1 MPSNY
6 KSQHALPPFW
16 SWGKLHVRG
25 EDYNSQHAS
34 RPMPPR
40 GLAVPGAWPAG
51 SCSSRLVSN
60 GPAGGT
66 LPPRPSACPLPHSLA
81 AVGRD
86 RSRGGGGGSRAA
98 TATDTGSG
106 DAAGETSHRL
116 VRPQSSQSST
126 MNPVYSPVQP
136 GAPYGNPKNMAYTG
150 YPTGYPTA
158 APAYNPNMY
167 PTSSPGYAPEFQLL
181 HSANATLLMKQAWPQ
196 TSSSCA
202 TEGTFHLPVDTGTEN
217 RTYQASSAAF
227 RQQFSTTHFNYG
239 QWYTAGTPY
248 KVPPTQSNSAPPPYS
263 PSPNPYQTAM
273 YPIRSAYPQQNLYA
287 QGAYYTQPVYAA
299 QPHVIHHTTVVQ
311 PNSIPSAIYPAPVA
325 APRTNGVAMGM
336 VAGTT
341 MAMSAGTL
349 LTTPQHTAIGAHPVS
364 VPTYRAQGAPTYSYV
379 PPHW

>member
-1 MPSNY
+1 
-6 KSQHALPPFW
+6 
-16 SWGKLHVRG
+16 
-25 EDYNSQHAS
+25 
-34 RPMPPR
+34 
-40 GLAVPGAWPAG
+40 
-51 SCSSRLVSN
+51 
-60 GPAGGT
+60 
-66 LPPRPSACPLPHSLA
+66 
-81 AVGRD
+81 
-86 RSRGGGGGSRAA
+86 
-98 TATDTGSG
+98 
-106 DAAGETSHRL
+106 
-116 VRPQSSQSST
+116 

-150 YPTGYPTA
+150 YPTAYPAA
-158 APAYNPNMY
+158 APAYNPSLY
-167 PTSSPGYAPEFQLL
+167 PTNSPSYAPGSFWVSCLEDVMASKDIPFLNEWAFL
-181 HSANATLLMKQAWPQ
+181 DGKTHEATLLMKQAWPQ
-196 TSSSCA
+196 NSSSCG

-227 RQQFSTTHFNYG
+227 R
-239 QWYTAGTPY
+239 YTAGTPY
-248 KVPPTQSNSAPPPYS
+248 KVPPTQSNTAPPPYS

-349 LTTPQHTAIGAHPVS
+349 LTAPQHTAIGAHPVS
-364 VPTYRAQGAPTYSYV
+364 MPAYRAQGTPAYSYV
-379 PPHW
+379 PPHWISLRHYHVLTQMKSPLRTIATDQEQNHLIRALSRPHLNVSHKSSVKWGWLAEGTAKFEKPHPEVQLNSW

>member
-1 MPSNY
+1 MGSWVCDDQENCMVVCLPGSLNRNY
-6 KSQHALPPFW
+6 H
-16 SWGKLHVRG
+16 
-25 EDYNSQHAS
+25 NS
-34 RPMPPR
+34 
-40 GLAVPGAWPAG
+40 
-51 SCSSRLVSN
+51 
-60 GPAGGT
+60 
-66 LPPRPSACPLPHSLA
+66 
-81 AVGRD
+81 
-86 RSRGGGGGSRAA
+86 
-98 TATDTGSG
+98 
-106 DAAGETSHRL
+106 
-116 VRPQSSQSST
+116 
-126 MNPVYSPVQP
+126 
-136 GAPYGNPKNMAYTG
+136 
-150 YPTGYPTA
+150 
-158 APAYNPNMY
+158 
-167 PTSSPGYAPEFQLL
+167 PTSGYVSCCLYVSCFVLFQL
-181 HSANATLLMKQAWPQ
+181 A
-196 TSSSCA
+196 
-202 TEGTFHLPVDTGTEN
+202 G
-217 RTYQASSAAF
+217 
-227 RQQFSTTHFNYG
+227 QQFSTTHFNSS